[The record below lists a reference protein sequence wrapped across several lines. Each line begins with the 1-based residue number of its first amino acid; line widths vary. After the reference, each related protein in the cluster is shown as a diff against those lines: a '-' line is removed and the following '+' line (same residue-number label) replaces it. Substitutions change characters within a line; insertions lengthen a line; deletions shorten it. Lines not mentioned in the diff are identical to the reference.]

1 VPTRIELCGRL
12 MQAPELRTTPAGT
25 PLLRLMVD
33 CGAPGS
39 ELALSVVMAGER
51 ARTLAV
57 SLRPGGEVRV
67 TGSLHAVRG
76 RGRTRGG
83 LVQAAVEV
91 VAGEITPADEP
102 S

>member
-1 VPTRIELCGRL
+1 

-39 ELALSVVMAGER
+39 ELTLSVVMVGER

-57 SLRPGGEVRV
+57 SLRAGGEVRA
-67 TGSLHAVRG
+67 TGSLRAV

-83 LVQAAVEV
+83 LVQAGVEV

-102 S
+102 P

>member
-1 VPTRIELCGRL
+1 MPTRIELCGRL

-76 RGRTRGG
+76 RTRGG

>member
-1 VPTRIELCGRL
+1 

-25 PLLRLMVD
+25 PLLRLMVE

-57 SLRPGGEVRV
+57 SLRAGGEVRAV
-67 TGSLHAVRG
+67 GSLRAVRG
-76 RGRTRGG
+76 RTRAG
-83 LVQAAVEV
+83 LMQAAVEV
-91 VAGEITPADEP
+91 VAGEITPAGEP